1 MFTLIESKHW
11 ESLGRFGKVGI
22 FLQPEIMKDPV
33 AKFHFN
39 NIDAQQRKKWL
50 EEVDPEF
57 LNKSVELYKE
67 YWKTKEEV

>member
-1 MFTLIESKHW
+1 MDSQFLAIEADGHLLI
-11 ESLGRFGKVGI
+11 V
-22 FLQPEIMKDPV
+22 PEIMKDPV

-50 EEVDPEF
+50 EEVDPEL